1 MGDSSNISADL
12 RQCEQS
18 ESILHS
24 SKVPNTIASA
34 PGEEQ
39 QKRAV
44 VPKMKLKQTEVA
56 KKIMA
61 HKPAVTL
68 LKNPSTSPIPSKTI
82 VMNPSILNPTQPNE
96 RIRSKFFTRIGIDAP
111 TAAATLSLNGPS
123 SEPSAL
129 MSSAPPR
136 PHPREEH
143 INLSQEALKYDVQ
156 EEELIEA
163 QLQNYRRRHQQMLNG
178 NKENGA
184 ENDNSD
190 KGKKE
195 RKKINFSHTVTVLPV
210 SFFETHHINER
221 AIGNM
226 LCRLYRLPLLIFHFF
241 LFLTPRF
248 Q

>member
-24 SKVPNTIASA
+24 SKAPNTIASA
-34 PGEEQ
+34 PGFEQ

-61 HKPAVTL
+61 HKPVVTL
-68 LKNPSTSPIPSKTI
+68 LKNPSTSSVPSKTI
-82 VMNPSILNPTQPNE
+82 VMNPSLLNPTQPNE

-111 TAAATLSLNGPS
+111 TAATTLSLSGPS

-129 MSSAPPR
+129 MSSAPLR

-143 INLSQEALKYDVQ
+143 INISQEALKYDAQ

-190 KGKKE
+190 KGEKE
-195 RKKINFSHTVTVLPV
+195 RKKINFSHNVTVLPV
-210 SFFETHHINER
+210 SSFETDPIKEPAVVNL
-221 AIGNM
+221 
-226 LCRLYRLPLLIFHFF
+226 LCRPCPLPLLNFNFFPFIIF
-241 LFLTPRF
+241 
-248 Q
+248 